1 MAADVGD
8 RLLEVDDLEIGYH
21 VGSGVLRALAGVS
34 FSVRPGEIVGIV
46 GESGCGKTTLASAL
60 LRLLPPNGEIRGGS
74 VLFRDRDLRALSGE
88 ELRQLRGQ
96 EIAMIFQDPLTSL
109 NPTFTVGRQMIDV
122 QRAHLKADRS
132 TLRKRALELLEQ
144 VGIPDA
150 AERLDDYPHQFSG
163 GMRQRIMIAM
173 ALLLGPALLIA
184 DEPTSALDV
193 TLEAQIVELLRRLRD
208 SHGTAILF
216 VSHDLGVISQ
226 LCDRVVVMYAG
237 RAVEQGPVDQIF
249 GAPRHP
255 YTQALL
261 AAVPSARH
269 RGERLATI
277 PGRVPSLSALPS
289 GCAFH
294 PRCPH
299 AQDVCVR
306 DAPRDLA
313 LPEGS
318 RVQCHIYDEASLYPH
333 DTVASGGVVTARVV
347 AERTVEAVGAETS
360 TPATS
365 VGDDALVRVESLRTY
380 FDDSGGLFRRVTG
393 GRRPP
398 VRAVDDVDLDLRR
411 GEVVGLVGESG
422 SGKTTLGRAILGLAP
437 VTAGRIVFDGQ
448 DVAALSRR
456 RLRRLRRRAQMIFQ
470 DPYSSLSPRLRV
482 SYLLTEPYQINRV
495 PQGEQHSVDELLAMV
510 ELSSEQSTKYPHE
523 LSGGQARRVGI
534 ARALALNPDFLIAD
548 EPTSGLDVSAAA
560 AILNLMK
567 DLGRRLGLTYLVI
580 THNLSVVGFI
590 ADRIAVMYLGQIVEI
605 GPGERVLTAPAHPY
619 TLGLLSA
626 LSEPDPSRTGRRHR
640 LLVPG
645 EIPSPRNPPP
655 ACRFH
660 TRCPFATDICRELA
674 PPLAPIEAGHA
685 VACHHW
691 QRVRESA
698 AASTATL
705 AVAGQRE

>member
-1 MAADVGD
+1 MAAHVDGE
-8 RLLEVDDLEIGYH
+8 LLEVADLEVGYH
-21 VGSGVLRALAGVS
+21 VRSGVLRALTGVS
-34 FSVRPGEIVGIV
+34 FSVRSREIVGIV
-46 GESGCGKTTLASAL
+46 GESGCGKSTLASTL

-74 VLFRDRDLRALSGE
+74 VIFRDRDVRTLSGD
-88 ELRQLRGQ
+88 QLRDLRGR

-122 QRAHLKADRS
+122 QRAHLKADRG
-132 TLRKRALELLEQ
+132 TLRRRALELLEQ

-150 AERLDDYPHQFSG
+150 GERLDDYPHQFSG

-173 ALLLGPALLIA
+173 ALLLEPALLIA

-237 RAVEQGPVDQIF
+237 RAVEQGSVAQIF
-249 GAPRHP
+249 TAPRHP
-255 YTQALL
+255 YAQALL

-299 AQDVCVR
+299 AQDVCTRAV
-306 DAPRDLA
+306 PRDLP
-313 LPEGS
+313 LPDGS
-318 RVQCHIYDEASLYPH
+318 RVQCHIYDEKSGYPREQ
-333 DTVASGGVVTARVV
+333 VASGGVVTAQVV
-347 AERTVEAVGAETS
+347 AERTASAVGADTS
-360 TPATS
+360 TPAS
-365 VGDDALVRVESLRTY
+365 HIGDDVLVRIEALRTY
-380 FDDSGGLFRRVTG
+380 FDDGSGLLARLTG

-398 VRAVDDVDLDLRR
+398 VRAVDDVDLELRR

-437 VTAGRIVFDGQ
+437 ATAGRIVFDGQ
-448 DVAALSRR
+448 DVAGLSRR
-456 RLRRLRRRAQMIFQ
+456 RLRQLRRRAQMIFQ

-482 SYLLTEPYQINRV
+482 SYLLSEPYLINHIPA
-495 PQGEQHSVDELLAMV
+495 PQQHTIDELLAMV
-510 ELSSEQSTKYPHE
+510 ELSSEQASKYPHE

-534 ARALALNPDFLIAD
+534 ARALALSPEFLVAD

-567 DLGRRLGLTYLVI
+567 DLGRELGLTYLVI
-580 THNLSVVGFI
+580 THNLGVVGYI

-605 GPGERVLTAPAHPY
+605 GPGERVLRAPAHPY
-619 TLGLLSA
+619 TVGLLSA
-626 LSEPDPSRTGRRHR
+626 LSEPDPSRAGRRHR
-640 LLVPG
+640 LLLPG

-660 TRCPFATDICRELA
+660 TRCPFATDICREVA
-674 PPLAPIEAGHA
+674 PPLEPIETDHA

-691 QRVRESA
+691 RRVRDSA
-698 AASTATL
+698 AAATSAL
-705 AVAGQRE
+705 AVAGQ

>member
-1 MAADVGD
+1 MAPQVGGD
-8 RLLEVDDLEIGYH
+8 LLEVDDLEVGYH
-21 VGSGVLRALAGVS
+21 VRSGVLLALSGVS
-34 FSVRPGEIVGIV
+34 FGVRPREIVGVV
-46 GESGCGKTTLASAL
+46 GESGCGKSTLASAL
-60 LRLLPPNGEIRGGS
+60 LRLLPPNGEIRGGR
-74 VLFRDRDLRALSGE
+74 VVFRDRDLRKLSAE
-88 ELRQLRGQ
+88 ELRELRGR

-122 QRAHLKADRS
+122 QRAHLKSDRA
-132 TLRKRALELLEQ
+132 TLRRRALELLEQ

-173 ALLLGPALLIA
+173 ALLLEPALLIA

-237 RAVEQGPVDQIF
+237 RAVEQGSVEQVF
-249 GAPRHP
+249 NAPRHP

-277 PGRVPSLSALPS
+277 PGRVPSLSALPT
-289 GCAFH
+289 GCRFH

-299 AQDVCVR
+299 AQDVCTR
-306 DAPRDLA
+306 DEPRDLA
-313 LPEGS
+313 LPDGS
-318 RVQCHIYDEASLYPH
+318 RVQCHIYDEASGYPREKI
-333 DTVASGGVVTARVV
+333 ASGGAVTVRAV
-347 AERTVEAVGAETS
+347 AERTASAVGADTS
-360 TPATS
+360 TPAAP
-365 VGDDALVRVESLRTY
+365 VAGEALVRIESLRTY
-380 FDDSGGLFRRVTG
+380 FDDSSGVLARLTG
-393 GRRPP
+393 ARRPP
-398 VRAVDDVDLDLRR
+398 VRAVDDVDLELRR

-437 VTAGRIVFDGQ
+437 ATAGRIVFDGQ
-448 DVAALSRR
+448 DVAGLSRR
-456 RLRRLRRRAQMIFQ
+456 RLRELRRRAQMIFQ

-482 SYLLTEPYQINRV
+482 SYLLSEPYRINHMPA
-495 PQGEQHSVDELLAMV
+495 PQQHSIDELLAMV
-510 ELSSEQSTKYPHE
+510 ELSSEQASKYPHE

-534 ARALALNPDFLIAD
+534 ARALALSPEFLVAD

-567 DLGRRLGLTYLVI
+567 DLGRDLGLTYLVI
-580 THNLSVVGFI
+580 THNLGVVGYI

-605 GPGERVLTAPAHPY
+605 GPGERVLRAPAHPY
-619 TLGLLSA
+619 TVGLLSA
-626 LSEPDPSRTGRRHR
+626 LSEPDPSRAGRRHR
-640 LLVPG
+640 LLLPG
-645 EIPSPRNPPP
+645 EIPSPRTPPP

-660 TRCPFATDICRELA
+660 TRCPFATEICREVA
-674 PPLAPIEAGHA
+674 PPLEPIENDHA

-691 QRVRESA
+691 RRVRESA
-698 AASTATL
+698 SASAS
-705 AVAGQRE
+705 AVVVAGQ

>member
-1 MAADVGD
+1 
-8 RLLEVDDLEIGYH
+8 
-21 VGSGVLRALAGVS
+21 
-34 FSVRPGEIVGIV
+34 
-46 GESGCGKTTLASAL
+46 
-60 LRLLPPNGEIRGGS
+60 
-74 VLFRDRDLRALSGE
+74 
-88 ELRQLRGQ
+88 
-96 EIAMIFQDPLTSL
+96 
-109 NPTFTVGRQMIDV
+109 
-122 QRAHLKADRS
+122 
-132 TLRKRALELLEQ
+132 
-144 VGIPDA
+144 
-150 AERLDDYPHQFSG
+150 
-163 GMRQRIMIAM
+163 MIAM

-237 RAVEQGPVDQIF
+237 RAVEQGTVDQIF

-306 DAPRDLA
+306 DAARPRRPRA
-313 LPEGS
+313 AACS
-318 RVQCHIYDEASLYPH
+318 AHIYDESSGYPH

-347 AERTVEAVGAETS
+347 AERTWRQSARDEHAGNVRRRRCARARRIAAHVLRRQSADS
-360 TPATS
+360 SDAPPA
-365 VGDDALVRVESLRTY
+365 AAA
-380 FDDSGGLFRRVTG
+380 RRARGRRRRSRPAPRG
-393 GRRPP
+393 GRRPGRR
-398 VRAVDDVDLDLRR
+398 VRLRQDDARQSDPRPR
-411 GEVVGLVGESG
+411 SG
-422 SGKTTLGRAILGLAP
+422 H
-437 VTAGRIVFDGQ
+437 AGRIVFDGQ

-495 PQGEQHSVDELLAMV
+495 PQSEQHSVDELLAMV
-510 ELSSEQSTKYPHE
+510 ELSSEQSSKYPHE

-580 THNLSVVGFI
+580 THNLSVVGFV

-605 GPGERVLTAPAHPY
+605 GPGERVLDGTGPPLHRGPA
-619 TLGLLSA
+619 LGA
-626 LSEPDPSRTGRRHR
+626 LGAGPEPRRT
-640 LLVPG
+640 P
-645 EIPSPRNPPP
+645 PPP
-655 ACRFH
+655 AGPRRDPEPPQSAAGVPLPH
-660 TRCPFATDICRELA
+660 PLPVRDRHLPRAGAPARADRGRPRGRL
-674 PPLAPIEAGHA
+674 PPLAARARIGGGLDGHPRRGGAARVAACGSAPISSA
-685 VACHHW
+685 ACARSRTPGSRW
-691 QRVRESA
+691 PTGPVWPRASGCPMTRRRTRYPRSSSTSRTARTTARRPATRSCTRGSPATAMRRCASTSA
-698 AASTATL
+698 ARATPAASCWTSTCRRSRTTRSRCSNGSPRSRGARAASASSASHGAASTACRSRRD
-705 AVAGQRE
+705 ARPRWAE

>member
-1 MAADVGD
+1 MATQVEAA
-8 RLLEVDDLEIGYH
+8 LLEVADLEIGYH
-21 VGSGVLRALAGVS
+21 VRGGVLRALTGVS
-34 FSVRPGEIVGIV
+34 FAVRPREIVGVV
-46 GESGCGKTTLASAL
+46 GESGCGKSTLASAL
-60 LRLLPPNGEIRGGS
+60 LRLLPPNGEILGGN
-74 VLFRDRDLRALSGE
+74 VVFRDRDLRGLSLDD
-88 ELRQLRGQ
+88 LRDLRGR

-109 NPTFTVGRQMIDV
+109 NPTFTIGRQMVDV
-122 QRAHLKADRS
+122 QRAHLKGDRGS
-132 TLRKRALELLEQ
+132 LRRRALELLEQ

-173 ALLLGPALLIA
+173 ALLLEPALLIA

-193 TLEAQIVELLRRLRD
+193 TLEAQIVELLRQLRD
-208 SHGTAILF
+208 SHDTAILF

-237 RAVEQGPVDQIF
+237 RAVEQGAVEQIF
-249 GAPRHP
+249 SAPRHP

-277 PGRVPSLSALPS
+277 PGRVPSLSALPA

-299 AQDVCVR
+299 AQEVCERDV
-306 DAPRDLA
+306 PRDLA
-313 LPEGS
+313 PPGGG
-318 RVQCHIYDEASLYPH
+318 RVQCHIYDAASGYRREQ
-333 DTVASGGVVTARVV
+333 VASDGVVTAGVV
-347 AERTVEAVGAETS
+347 AERTARAVGADTS
-360 TPATS
+360 TPASPVT
-365 VGDDALVRVESLRTY
+365 GEALVRIESLRTY
-380 FDDSGGLFRRVTG
+380 FDDGGGHLARLT
-393 GRRPP
+393 GRRRLP
-398 VRAVDDVDLDLRR
+398 VRAVDDVDLELRR

-437 VTAGRIVFDGQ
+437 ATAGRIVFDGQ
-448 DVAALSRR
+448 DVAGLSRR
-456 RLRRLRRRAQMIFQ
+456 RLRRLRRRAQMVFQ

-482 SYLLTEPYQINRV
+482 SYLLTEPYRINRV
-495 PQGEQHSVDELLAMV
+495 PESEQHSVDELLAMV
-510 ELSSEQSTKYPHE
+510 ELSSEQASKYPHE

-534 ARALALNPDFLIAD
+534 ARALALNPEFLVAD

-567 DLGRRLGLTYLVI
+567 DLGHRLGLTYLVI
-580 THNLSVVGFI
+580 THNLGVVGYI

-605 GPGERVLTAPAHPY
+605 GPGERVLRAPAHPY
-619 TLGLLSA
+619 TVGLLSA
-626 LSEPDPSRTGRRHR
+626 LSEPDPSRAGRRHR
-640 LLVPG
+640 LLLPG
-645 EIPSPRNPPP
+645 EIPSPRNPPQ

-660 TRCPFATDICRELA
+660 TRCPFATDVCRELA
-674 PPLAPIEAGHA
+674 PPLDPIEPDHA

-691 QRVRESA
+691 RRVRESA
-698 AASTATL
+698 AASTSAV
-705 AVAGQRE
+705 AVAGH